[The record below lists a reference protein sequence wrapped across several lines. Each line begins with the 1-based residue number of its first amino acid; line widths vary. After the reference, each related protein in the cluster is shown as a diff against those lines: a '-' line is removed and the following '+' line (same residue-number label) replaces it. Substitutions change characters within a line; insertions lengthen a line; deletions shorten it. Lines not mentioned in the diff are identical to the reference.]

1 MKKKFLT
8 VLALLAVLSTS
19 RIFALGIGAQA
30 GFPLGGSLTFKVDKL
45 PCVFAA
51 DVWSD
56 PNGVSLGLTADWWIA
71 NPKIEGTWGYFYGI
85 GVGGRVHLG
94 EPFDFGIGPR
104 VVLGTNVFLFDKF
117 LELYLQAAYQPM
129 LYFKETGFE
138 PNWWGFGGAG
148 GFRVWF

>member
-19 RIFALGIGAQA
+19 RVFALGIGAQA
-30 GFPLGGSLTFKVDKL
+30 GFPPGGSLTFKVDSL

-51 DVWSD
+51 DVYSKN
-56 PNGVSLGLTADWWIA
+56 NGLHLGLTADWWIA
-71 NPKIEGTWGYFYGI
+71 NPKIEGTWGYFYGV
-85 GVGGRVHLG
+85 GVGGGVTLG
-94 EPFDFGIGPR
+94 EPFEFAIGPR
-104 VVLGTNVFLFDKF
+104 VVIGTNVFLFDKF

-129 LYFKETGFE
+129 FCFGTGFH
-138 PNWWGFGGAG
+138 PDWWGFGGAG